1 MARKQS
7 KAPVEFVLFDVIYED
22 GTRTS
27 NRKVPG
33 SALGG
38 LDGDAPAE
46 AIIQAQDDEIAE
58 RSGRSRGPIK
68 QIMRSGAKASGAAK
82 ASAK

>member
-1 MARKQS
+1 MVRKRS
-7 KAPVEFVLFDVIYED
+7 KSPAEFVLFDVIYED
-22 GTRTS
+22 GSRSS

-33 SALGG
+33 SAVDG
-38 LDGDAPAE
+38 LEGDVPAE

-68 QIMRSGAKASGAAK
+68 QIMRSGAKPAK
-82 ASAK
+82 ASAR

>member
-1 MARKQS
+1 MARNRTKVQ
-7 KAPVEFVLFDVIYED
+7 AEFVLFDVVYED

-33 SALGG
+33 DAVGG
-38 LDGDAPAE
+38 LEGDEPAR
-46 AIIQAQDDEIAE
+46 AIIEAQDAEIAE

-68 QIMRSGAKASGAAK
+68 HIMRAGAKPTTK
-82 ASAK
+82 